1 MTGLFLNFDFK
12 VFSNFLSLYN
22 QNSQS
27 QLASLTPDK
36 KLDLVVTQ
44 QLTHRLW
51 QMLSFKI
58 VVVGDS
64 GVGKTTLLFANGCNK
79 FDSDVYHLID
89 TQSIHAMTPDGK
101 PYSYGLWDTLS
112 TEEYDRLWPLQY
124 PNTDVFLVCF
134 SRLVPKSLEN
144 VSEKWIPEIRRHC
157 PGTPFLLVGTQID
170 LKEDRA
176 TIDRL
181 ASKNQAPISSGV
193 GLETAKKAGA
203 AKYLECSSLTMDG
216 VKNVVDQAIL
226 QALKRADKSER
237 KIKMCAIS

>member
-1 MTGLFLNFDFK
+1 MQQKKPDWTYSNRSVHCTTVPSHRFVHRLDQKHYIYPCSRLTRTLSQDLLTGLFLNFDFK

-101 PYSYGLWDTLS
+101 PYSYGLWDTVS
-112 TEEYDRLWPLQY
+112 QEEYDRLRPLQY

-134 SRLVPKSLEN
+134 STVVPKSLEKA
-144 VSEKWIPEIRRHC
+144 SE
-157 PGTPFLLVGTQID
+157 
-170 LKEDRA
+170 
-176 TIDRL
+176 
-181 ASKNQAPISSGV
+181 
-193 GLETAKKAGA
+193 LE
-203 AKYLECSSLTMDG
+203 LW
-216 VKNVVDQAIL
+216 V
-226 QALKRADKSER
+226 
-237 KIKMCAIS
+237 